1 MKLTAAKRR
10 ALPDSA
16 FAVPEKREYP
26 LTDPQHVAL
35 AKGRLEQFGSRLT
48 KKQEANARK
57 RIAKAEAHMA
67 KKASKKASTK
77 ASKKA
82 SKKATK
88 KTSTRRGGTLSSLI
102 RKAHSAEVEAVR
114 TRHVQA
120 IGSLHEAVKELRA
133 GMAAEYRAVLAEH
146 RRSR

>member
-1 MKLTAAKRR
+1 
-10 ALPDSA
+10 
-16 FAVPEKREYP
+16 
-26 LTDPQHVAL
+26 
-35 AKGRLEQFGSRLT
+35 
-48 KKQEANARK
+48 
-57 RIAKAEAHMA
+57 MA
-67 KKASKKASTK
+67 KKAS
-77 ASKKA
+77 
-82 SKKATK
+82 K

-114 TRHVQA
+114 ARHAQA